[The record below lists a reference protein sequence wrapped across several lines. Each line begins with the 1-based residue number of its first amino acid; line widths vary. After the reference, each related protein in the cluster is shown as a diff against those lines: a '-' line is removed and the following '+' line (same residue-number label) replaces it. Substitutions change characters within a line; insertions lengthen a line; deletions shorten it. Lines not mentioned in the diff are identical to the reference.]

1 MKKLADQVSKETG
14 KPFEEIMLL
23 RHGNNSISLLKKYGV
38 SIDEYTASQP
48 INNRYDYNFPQNKP
62 IRIVVVVIQDQV
74 FGVYEVLGIDA
85 EGTNY
90 SITSPA
96 YQRFERERNI
106 PEVDCRRYFLKP
118 IYSSVVGSTI
128 SGWENRSRTTVQR
141 SNNSFYH
148 DILIEENSA
157 TVSRENNE
165 IQFFQQVD
173 DAVLLDGDVRRS
185 RLSQASGIPRRIE
198 VTTTIFE
205 RSPFVVAEALAQA
218 MGICQNCKQPAPFHK
233 RTNGE
238 PYLEVHH
245 VMPLSKG
252 GLDVMENVIALC
264 PNCHRKTHYG

>member
-1 MKKLADQVSKETG
+1 MKKSLADQVSKETG
-14 KPFEEIMLL
+14 KPFDEIMLL
-23 RHGNNSISLLKKYGV
+23 RHGSNSISLLKKYGV

-48 INNRYDYNFPQNKP
+48 INNKYDYNFPQNKP

-90 SITSPA
+90 SISSPA

-148 DILIEENSA
+148 DILVEENSA

-165 IQFFQQVD
+165 IQFFQQID
-173 DAVLLDGDVRRS
+173 DAVLLDKDDRRS
-185 RLSQASGIPRRIE
+185 R
-198 VTTTIFE
+198 
-205 RSPFVVAEALAQA
+205 
-218 MGICQNCKQPAPFHK
+218 
-233 RTNGE
+233 
-238 PYLEVHH
+238 
-245 VMPLSKG
+245 
-252 GLDVMENVIALC
+252 
-264 PNCHRKTHYG
+264 